1 MQLKTRILKFITKT
15 YLLLGLIT
23 MPVIAQDMV
32 ADATLPE
39 IAQTEQAK
47 DTVKPFTPFKLDGV
61 AGVVG
66 DYVVLEFDIDKTLFD
81 LKQQGQNVENIS
93 RCQMMESL
101 LESNLLTHQAVQDS
115 LIVREGQINAYVDQQ
130 IDRFRSVLG
139 SDEKVVEYYKKE
151 SIADLRSDLFEINK
165 NNELARLMSERI
177 IENVEIT
184 PEEVRT
190 FFNKIPKDELPTF
203 GVELE
208 IAQIVIEP
216 KASEE
221 ERQRVIDRLNS
232 FREDIIENGS
242 SFATKAVLY
251 TDDVASRGEGG
262 FMAIDR
268 RSPLVKEFRDVV
280 FSLQEGEVSEPFETE
295 YGFHIATVE
304 KVRGDKLDIRH
315 ILLIPKVTKEAEYE
329 AKDQL
334 KLIKKRIEDGEL
346 DFGEAARE
354 FSDDKQTKFNDG
366 NLTNPVSLDLRFE
379 LTNLDS
385 GIYVKVNNLKDNEI
399 TPVFNDPDRKGNARF
414 KIMTVT
420 NRFEEHKADFKTDYV
435 KIKNLALK
443 SKQIEAIKNW
453 QKEKIKETYIKINGD
468 NRDCD
473 FVNNWL
479 KK

>member
-1 MQLKTRILKFITKT
+1 MAIVGFTS
-15 YLLLGLIT
+15 T
-23 MPVIAQDMV
+23 MNAQEPVIDETSEMAEVVEVQ
-32 ADATLPE
+32 
-39 IAQTEQAK
+39 

-66 DYVVLEFDIDKTLFD
+66 DFVVLEFDIDKTLFD
-81 LKQQGQNVENIS
+81 LKQQGQNVQDIS

-115 LIVREGQINAYVDQQ
+115 LVVREGQINAYVDQQ
-130 IDRFRSVLG
+130 IERFRSVLG
-139 SDEKVVEYYKKE
+139 SDDKVVEYYKKE
-151 SIADLRSDLFEINK
+151 SIADLRADLFEINK
-165 NNELARLMSERI
+165 NNELARMMSERI
-177 IENVEIT
+177 VEVVEIT

-190 FFNKIPKDELPTF
+190 FFKEIPKDQLPTF

-221 ERQRVIDRLNS
+221 ERQQVIEKLKG
-232 FREDIIENGS
+232 FREDILENGS

-251 TDDVASRGEGG
+251 TDDAASRGEGG

-304 KVRGDKLDIRH
+304 KIKGDKLDIRH
-315 ILLIPKVTKEAEYE
+315 ILLIPEVSKQAENE
-329 AKDQL
+329 AKDKL
-334 KLIKKRIEDGEL
+334 KLIKKRIEAGEL
-346 DFGEAARE
+346 DFGKAASE
-354 FSDDKQTKFNDG
+354 FSDDKQTKFNEG

-385 GIYVKVNNLKDNEI
+385 GIYVKVNNLRDGEV
-399 TPVFNDPDRKGNARF
+399 TPVFNDPDRKGSARY

-420 NRFEEHKADFKTDYV
+420 NRFEEHLADFKTDYV

-443 SKQIEAIKNW
+443 KKQIQAIQNW
-453 QKEKIKETYIKINGD
+453 QKEKIKETYIKVNGD
-468 NRDCD
+468 NRECD

>member
-1 MQLKTRILKFITKT
+1 MQLKTRNLKFISSACIAI
-15 YLLLGLIT
+15 LGFTTT
-23 MPVIAQDMV
+23 MSAQEPVIDETAEMAEAVEVQ
-32 ADATLPE
+32 
-39 IAQTEQAK
+39 

-66 DYVVLEFDIDKTLFD
+66 DFVVLEFDIDKTLFD
-81 LKQQGQNVENIS
+81 LKQQGQSVQDIS

-115 LIVREGQINAYVDQQ
+115 IVVREGQINAYVDQQ
-130 IDRFRSVLG
+130 IERFRSVLG
-139 SDEKVVEYYKKE
+139 SDDKVVEYYKKE

-177 IENVEIT
+177 IETVEIT
-184 PEEVRT
+184 PEEVRD
-190 FFNKIPKDELPTF
+190 FFKEIPKEELPTF

-216 KASEE
+216 KATEE
-221 ERQRVIDRLNS
+221 ERKKVLEKLNG
-232 FREDIIENGS
+232 FREDIVENGS

-251 TDDVASRGEGG
+251 TDDNASRGEGG

-304 KVRGDKLDIRH
+304 KIRGDKLDIRH
-315 ILLIPKVTKEAEYE
+315 ILLIPEVSRQAENE
-329 AKDQL
+329 AKDKL

-346 DFGEAARE
+346 DFGKAASE
-354 FSDDKQTKFNDG
+354 FSDDKLTKFNDG

-385 GIYVKVNNLKDNEI
+385 GIYVKVNGLKDGEI
-399 TPVFNDPDRKGNARF
+399 TPVFNDPDRKGSARF

-420 NRFEEHKADFKTDYV
+420 NRFEEHVADFKTDYV

-443 SKQIEAIKNW
+443 KKQIQAIQDW
-453 QKEKIKETYIKINGD
+453 QKEKIKETYIKVNGD

>member
-1 MQLKTRILKFITKT
+1 MQLKTRNLKFISSAFIAIVGFTT
-15 YLLLGLIT
+15 T
-23 MPVIAQDMV
+23 MNAQEPIINETSEMAEV
-32 ADATLPE
+32 VE
-39 IAQTEQAK
+39 VQ
-47 DTVKPFTPFKLDGV
+47 DTIKPFTPFKLDGV

-66 DYVVLEFDIDKTLFD
+66 DYVVLEFDIDKTMYD
-81 LKQQGQNVENIS
+81 LKQQGQNIQDIT
-93 RCQMMESL
+93 RCQMMASL

-115 LIVREGQINAYVDQQ
+115 IVVREGQINAYVDQQ
-130 IDRFRSVLG
+130 IERFRSVLG
-139 SDEKVVEYYKKE
+139 SDDKVVEYYKKE

-177 IENVEIT
+177 IEAVEIT
-184 PEEVRT
+184 PEEVRA
-190 FFNKIPKDELPTF
+190 FFKEIPKDQLPTF

-208 IAQIVIEP
+208 IAQIVVEP

-221 ERQRVIDRLNS
+221 ERKNVIAKLNG
-232 FREDIIENGS
+232 FREDIVENGS

-251 TDDVASRGEGG
+251 TDDTASRGEGG

-280 FSLQEGEVSEPFETE
+280 FSLQPGEVSEPFETE
-295 YGFHIATVE
+295 FGFHIATVE
-304 KVRGDKLDIRH
+304 KIRGDKLDIRH
-315 ILLIPKVTKEAEYE
+315 ILLIPEVSKQAQNE
-329 AKDQL
+329 AKDKL
-334 KLIKKRIEDGEL
+334 KLIKRRIEDGEL
-346 DFGEAARE
+346 DFGDAATE
-354 FSDDKQTKFNDG
+354 FSDDKQTKFNEG

-385 GIYVKVNNLKDNEI
+385 GIYVKVNGLKDGEV
-399 TPVFNDPDRKGNARF
+399 TQVFNDPDRKGSARY

-420 NRFEEHKADFKTDYV
+420 NRFEEHLADFKTDYV

-443 SKQIEAIKNW
+443 KKQIQAIQDW
-453 QKEKIKETYIKINGD
+453 QKEKIKETYIKVNGD

>member
-1 MQLKTRILKFITKT
+1 MQLKTRNLKFISSAILAIVGFTS
-15 YLLLGLIT
+15 T
-23 MPVIAQDMV
+23 MNAQEPVIDETSEMAEVVEVQ
-32 ADATLPE
+32 
-39 IAQTEQAK
+39 

-81 LKQQGQNVENIS
+81 LKQQGQNVQDIS

-115 LIVREGQINAYVDQQ
+115 LVVREGQINAYVDQQ
-130 IDRFRSVLG
+130 IERFRSVLG
-139 SDEKVVEYYKKE
+139 SDDKVVEYYKKE
-151 SIADLRSDLFEINK
+151 SIADLRADLFEINK
-165 NNELARLMSERI
+165 NNELARMMSERI
-177 IENVEIT
+177 VEVVEIT

-190 FFNKIPKDELPTF
+190 FFKEIPKDQLPTF

-221 ERQRVIDRLNS
+221 ERQQVIEKLKG
-232 FREDIIENGS
+232 FREDILENGS

-251 TDDVASRGEGG
+251 TDDAASRGEGG

-304 KVRGDKLDIRH
+304 KIKGDKLDIRH
-315 ILLIPKVTKEAEYE
+315 ILLIPEVSKQAENE
-329 AKDQL
+329 AKDKL
-334 KLIKKRIEDGEL
+334 KLIKKRIEAGEL
-346 DFGEAARE
+346 DFGKAASE
-354 FSDDKQTKFNDG
+354 FSDDKQTKFNEG

-385 GIYVKVNNLKDNEI
+385 GIYVKVNNLKDGEV
-399 TPVFNDPDRKGNARF
+399 TPVFNDPDRKGSARY

-420 NRFEEHKADFKTDYV
+420 NRFEEHLADFKTDYV

-443 SKQIEAIKNW
+443 KKQIQAIQNW
-453 QKEKIKETYIKINGD
+453 QKEKIKETYIKVNGD

>member
-1 MQLKTRILKFITKT
+1 MAIVGFTS
-15 YLLLGLIT
+15 T
-23 MPVIAQDMV
+23 MNAQEPVIDETSEM
-32 ADATLPE
+32 
-39 IAQTEQAK
+39 TEVVEVQ

-81 LKQQGQNVENIS
+81 LKQQGQNVQDIS

-115 LIVREGQINAYVDQQ
+115 LVVREGQINAYVDQQ
-130 IDRFRSVLG
+130 IERFRSVLG
-139 SDEKVVEYYKKE
+139 SDDKVVEYYKKE
-151 SIADLRSDLFEINK
+151 SIADLRADLFEINK
-165 NNELARLMSERI
+165 NNELARMMSEKI
-177 IENVEIT
+177 IEVVEIT

-190 FFNKIPKDELPTF
+190 FFKEIPKDQLPTF

-221 ERQRVIDRLNS
+221 ERQKVIDKLKG
-232 FREDIIENGS
+232 FREDILENGS

-251 TDDVASRGEGG
+251 TDDTASRGEGG

-304 KVRGDKLDIRH
+304 KIKGDKLDIRH
-315 ILLIPKVTKEAEYE
+315 ILLIPEVSKQAENE
-329 AKDQL
+329 AKDKL
-334 KLIKKRIEDGEL
+334 KLIKKRIEAGEL
-346 DFGEAARE
+346 DFGKAASE
-354 FSDDKQTKFNDG
+354 FSDDKQTKFNEG

-385 GIYVKVNNLKDNEI
+385 GIYVKVNSLKDGEV
-399 TPVFNDPDRKGNARF
+399 TPVFNDPDRKGSARY

-420 NRFEEHKADFKTDYV
+420 NRFEEHLADFKTDYV

-443 SKQIEAIKNW
+443 KKQIQAIQNW
-453 QKEKIKETYIKINGD
+453 QKEKIKETYIKVNGD

>member
-1 MQLKTRILKFITKT
+1 MAIVGFTSTINAQE
-15 YLLLGLIT
+15 
-23 MPVIAQDMV
+23 PVIDETSEMAEVVEVQ
-32 ADATLPE
+32 
-39 IAQTEQAK
+39 

-81 LKQQGQNVENIS
+81 LKQQGQNVQDIS

-115 LIVREGQINAYVDQQ
+115 LVVREGQINAYVDQQ
-130 IDRFRSVLG
+130 IERFRSVLG
-139 SDEKVVEYYKKE
+139 SDDKVVEYYKKE
-151 SIADLRSDLFEINK
+151 SIADLRADLFEINK
-165 NNELARLMSERI
+165 NNELARMMSERI
-177 IENVEIT
+177 VEAVEIT

-190 FFNKIPKDELPTF
+190 FFKEIPKDQLPTF

-221 ERQRVIDRLNS
+221 ERQKVIEKLKG
-232 FREDIIENGS
+232 FREDILENGS

-251 TDDVASRGEGG
+251 TDDAASRGEGG

-304 KVRGDKLDIRH
+304 KIKGDKLDIRH
-315 ILLIPKVTKEAEYE
+315 ILLIPEVSKQAENE
-329 AKDQL
+329 AKDKL
-334 KLIKKRIEDGEL
+334 KLIKKRIEAGEL
-346 DFGEAARE
+346 DFGKAAIE
-354 FSDDKQTKFNDG
+354 FSDDKQTKFNEG

-385 GIYVKVNNLKDNEI
+385 GIYVKVNSLKDGEV
-399 TPVFNDPDRKGNARF
+399 TPVFNDPDRKGSARY

-420 NRFEEHKADFKTDYV
+420 NRFEEHLADFKTDYV

-443 SKQIEAIKNW
+443 KKQILAIQDW
-453 QKEKIKETYIKINGD
+453 QKEKIKETYIKVNGD
-468 NRDCD
+468 NHDCD

>member
-1 MQLKTRILKFITKT
+1 MQLKTRNLKFISSAIMAIVGFTS
-15 YLLLGLIT
+15 T
-23 MPVIAQDMV
+23 MNAQEPVIDETSEMAEVVEVQ
-32 ADATLPE
+32 
-39 IAQTEQAK
+39 

-66 DYVVLEFDIDKTLFD
+66 DFVVLEFDIDKTLFD
-81 LKQQGQNVENIS
+81 LKQQGQNVQDIS

-115 LIVREGQINAYVDQQ
+115 LVVREGQINAYVDQQ
-130 IDRFRSVLG
+130 IERFRSVLG
-139 SDEKVVEYYKKE
+139 SDDKVVEYYKKE
-151 SIADLRSDLFEINK
+151 SIADLRADLFEINK
-165 NNELARLMSERI
+165 NNELARMMSERI
-177 IENVEIT
+177 VEVVEIT

-190 FFNKIPKDELPTF
+190 FFKEIPKDQLPTF

-221 ERQRVIDRLNS
+221 ERQQVIEKLKG
-232 FREDIIENGS
+232 FREDILENGS

-251 TDDVASRGEGG
+251 TDDAASRGEGG

-304 KVRGDKLDIRH
+304 KIKGDKLDIRH
-315 ILLIPKVTKEAEYE
+315 ILLIPEVSKQAENE
-329 AKDQL
+329 AKDKL
-334 KLIKKRIEDGEL
+334 KLIKKRIEAGEL
-346 DFGEAARE
+346 DFGKAASE
-354 FSDDKQTKFNDG
+354 FSDDKQTKFNEG

-385 GIYVKVNNLKDNEI
+385 GIYVKVNNLRDGEV
-399 TPVFNDPDRKGNARF
+399 TPVFNDPDRKGSARY

-420 NRFEEHKADFKTDYV
+420 NRFEEHLADFKTDYV

-443 SKQIEAIKNW
+443 KKQIQAIQNW
-453 QKEKIKETYIKINGD
+453 QKEKIKETYIKVNGD
-468 NRDCD
+468 NRECD

>member
-1 MQLKTRILKFITKT
+1 MQLKTRNLKFISSAFIAIVGFTT
-15 YLLLGLIT
+15 T
-23 MPVIAQDMV
+23 MNAQEPVTDETSEMAEVIEVQ
-32 ADATLPE
+32 
-39 IAQTEQAK
+39 
-47 DTVKPFTPFKLDGV
+47 DTVKPFTPVKLDGV

-66 DYVVLEFDIDKTLFD
+66 DFVVLEFDIDKTLFD
-81 LKQQGQNVENIS
+81 LKQQGQNVRDIS
-93 RCQMMESL
+93 RCQMMENL

-115 LIVREGQINAYVDQQ
+115 IVVREGQINAYVDQQ
-130 IDRFRSVLG
+130 IERFRSVLG
-139 SDEKVVEYYKKE
+139 SDEKVVAYYKKE
-151 SIADLRSDLFEINK
+151 SIADLRSDLFEINR

-177 IENVEIT
+177 VEAVEIT

-190 FFNKIPKDELPTF
+190 FFKEIPKDQLPTF

-221 ERQRVIDRLNS
+221 ERQNVIAKLNG
-232 FREDIIENGS
+232 FREDIVENGS

-251 TDDVASRGEGG
+251 TDDTASRGEGG

-280 FSLQEGEVSEPFETE
+280 FSLQPGEVSEPFETE

-304 KVRGDKLDIRH
+304 KIRGDKLDIRH
-315 ILLIPKVTKEAEYE
+315 ILLIPEVTKQEQNE

-346 DFGEAARE
+346 DFGEAATE
-354 FSDDKQTKFNDG
+354 FSDDKQTKFNEG

-385 GIYVKVNNLKDNEI
+385 GIYVKVNGLKDGEV
-399 TPVFNDPDRKGNARF
+399 TQVFNDPDRKGGARY

-420 NRFEEHKADFKTDYV
+420 NRFEEHLADFKTDYV

-443 SKQIEAIKNW
+443 KKQIQAIQDW
-453 QKEKIKETYIKINGD
+453 QKEKIKETYIKVNGE